1 MQAWPPSPT
10 DKHIKAP
17 CSAHALTVGHGPS
30 LRKSHSNQPHPLSWA
45 NISALP
51 GNCRG
56 WEDPGLLERW
66 GQVLLFT
73 KINLILESRK
83 EDAQGLKEVRAGL
96 SHTQQFPRK
105 LQHTDCLGEPQIPAC
120 QSTHPSPAR
129 ISVHLL
135 CTRCTEPTQHPAP
148 VPSVCVDEAGEWR
161 VQSQPDLHWETSS
174 HKRLPGTQTASHRPS
189 SAP

>member
-17 CSAHALTVGHGPS
+17 CSTHALTVSHGPS
-30 LRKSHSNQPHPLSWA
+30 LRNNKSHSNQPHLLSWA

-56 WEDPGLLERW
+56 WEDPGLLERR

-105 LQHTDCLGEPQIPAC
+105 LQHTDCLTEPQIQAC
-120 QSTHPSPAR
+120 QPTHPSPAQ

-135 CTRCTEPTQHPAP
+135 NNRAHTAPSICTQ
-148 VPSVCVDEAGEWR
+148 CVRG
-161 VQSQPDLHWETSS
+161 
-174 HKRLPGTQTASHRPS
+174 
-189 SAP
+189 